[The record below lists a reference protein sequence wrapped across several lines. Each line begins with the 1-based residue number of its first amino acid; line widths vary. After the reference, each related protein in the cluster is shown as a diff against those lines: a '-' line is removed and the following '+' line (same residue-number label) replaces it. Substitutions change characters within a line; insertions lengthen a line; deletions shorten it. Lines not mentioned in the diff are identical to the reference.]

1 MAKRTKID
9 YDNMKFTHMQGGVV
23 KTSQE
28 IIDYFN
34 AKVDKQQLKEVAE
47 ATRCAKSAG

>member
-9 YDNMKFTHMQGGVV
+9 YDNMRVVLTLGGVV

-47 ATRCAKSAG
+47 ATRLAKSAG

>member
-9 YDNMKFTHMQGGVV
+9 YDNMRFTHIQGGVV

-34 AKVDKQQLKEVAE
+34 AKMDKQLKEEAE
-47 ATRCAKSAG
+47 ASRSAKSAG

>member
-9 YDNMKFTHMQGGVV
+9 YDNMRFTHIQGGVV

-34 AKVDKQQLKEVAE
+34 NKIDQQLKEEVE
-47 ATRCAKSAG
+47 ASKRIKSAR